1 MVKCPLTSKYPSN
14 VLPKIGS
21 FVDFFCRETWNKYI
35 NNIVEIQKKN
45 NVRIVIISLLAQNDQ
60 KKIKQNIILALL
72 FYCLK
77 FRTLNWTRSNLI
89 YIIITITTLPIK
101 YRSRVKY
108 AGKKNTVYNFWSC
121 NLSWICVI
129 FVGKVFPFFK
139 SSSQNL
145 SVSIPSNLS
154 QIKVCTVEEDKR

>member
-1 MVKCPLTSKYPSN
+1 MSFDKQIPIKCFTKN
-14 VLPKIGS
+14 W
-21 FVDFFCRETWNKYI
+21 FFCWFFLPRNMKQIYKWYSRNT
-35 NNIVEIQKKN
+35 KKN
-45 NVRIVIISLLAQNDQ
+45 YARIFFISLLAQNDQ